1 MALPIQTT
9 PTFNLVIPSTE
20 KKVRF
25 RPFLVKEE
33 KALLIAQQSEDASI
47 MIDTLKDIIRGCI
60 IDDID
65 VERLATFDIE
75 YIFTQIRGKS
85 VGETV
90 ELLVGCDE
98 DHGEQNDKARVKIVI
113 DLSTIEVEKSKDH
126 TNKIVLFGDVGV
138 VMKYPNID
146 IIRRF
151 DKLQAGDVDSIFEI
165 IADSIDLIYQGDEI
179 FYAADTPRDEILQF
193 LNNLTN
199 DQFKSIQQFF
209 QTMPRIRKEI
219 DYKCPLCGKEH
230 HKVLEGLQSFF

>member
-1 MALPIQTT
+1 MALPVQST

-25 RPFLVKEE
+25 RPFLVREE
-33 KALLIAQQSEDASI
+33 KALLIAQQSEDPTT
-47 MIDTLKDIIRGCI
+47 MVDTLKEIMSGCI
-60 IDDID
+60 LDKVDID
-65 VERLATFDIE
+65 RLATFDME
-75 YIFTQIRGKS
+75 YIFTQIRAKS

-113 DLSTIEVEKSKDH
+113 DLSTITVEKPDGH
-126 TNKIVLFGDVGV
+126 TNKIALFDDVGV
-138 VMKYPNID
+138 VMKYPTID

-151 DKLQAGDVDSIFEI
+151 DTLDTADVESVFSI
-165 IADSIDLIYQGDEI
+165 IADSIDYIYQGDEV
-179 FYAADTPRDEILQF
+179 FHANETTPEEITQF

-199 DQFKSIQQFF
+199 EQFKNIHKFF
-209 QTMPRIRKEI
+209 TSMPKIRKEI

>member
-1 MALPIQTT
+1 MALPIQNT
-9 PTFNLVIPSTE
+9 PTFNLTIPSTN

-33 KALLIAQQSEDASI
+33 KALLIAQQSEDATI
-47 MIDTLKDIIRGCI
+47 MIDTLKGIMGSCI
-60 IDDID
+60 LDKID
-65 VERLATFDIE
+65 VDRLATFDME
-75 YIFTQIRGKS
+75 YIFTQIRSKS

-90 ELLVGCDE
+90 ELIVGCDE
-98 DHGEQNDKARVKIVI
+98 DHGEQNDKAKVKIII

-126 TNKIVLFGDVGV
+126 TNKIELFGDVGV
-138 VMKYPNID
+138 VMKYPNIE
-146 IIRRF
+146 IISRF
-151 DKLQAGDVDSIFEI
+151 DKLQAGDIDSVFEI
-165 IADSIDLIYQGDEI
+165 IADSVDYIYQGDEV
-179 FYAADTPRDEILQF
+179 FYSSETPREEILQF

-199 DQFKSIQQFF
+199 EQFKSIQLFF